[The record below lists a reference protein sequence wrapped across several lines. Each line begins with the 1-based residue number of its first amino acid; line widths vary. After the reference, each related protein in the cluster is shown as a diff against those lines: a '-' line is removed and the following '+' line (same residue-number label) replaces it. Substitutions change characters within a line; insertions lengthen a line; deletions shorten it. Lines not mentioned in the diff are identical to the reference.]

1 MDVTMTTPQKH
12 YNHRN
17 NNRRP
22 QQRQADVQVEIGQ
35 RFPLTIK
42 RIGINGEGIG
52 YYKRKLVFIKGALP
66 TEVVVAE
73 VIGIKP
79 NFLTAKIHRIKTPS
93 KDRVTPRDAYA
104 DQVGG
109 FELEHLAYPAQL
121 DFKRDVIAQSLE
133 KYKPHGYKHYELKP
147 TIGMDDPYAYR
158 NKAQFQVRKTA
169 EGQVIAGL
177 YEENSHN
184 LVDLATCSVQMP
196 ATMAVMRFIVSQL
209 QDLNVAIYDERHETG
224 LVKTVI
230 VRVAAKT
237 DEIQVVFVTTERAF
251 PQSDDLVSSLQAKFP
266 NIVSIM
272 QNINPVKT
280 SLIWGDETIRLAGKS
295 QIREEL
301 KGLAF
306 NLSARAFLQLNPY
319 QTVKLYDEALKALD
333 LGENENVV
341 DAYAGVGTIGLSV
354 AHAAHEVRGMDII
367 PDAVKDANENAALN
381 GITNAHYET
390 GKAEDVIPRWVDE
403 GFSFD
408 ALIVDPPR
416 TGLDDWLIRTIL
428 ETTPKKFV
436 YISCNPSTL
445 ARDLKELTTEYH
457 VDYIQSVDMM
467 PQTPRCEAVVK
478 FTRAEY

>member
-1 MDVTMTTPQKH
+1 MTTPQKH
-12 YNHRN
+12 YTH
-17 NNRRP
+17 NRRP
-22 QQRQADVQVEIGQ
+22 QQRSADVQVEIGQ

-42 RIGINGEGIG
+42 RLGINGEGIG

-79 NFLTAKIHRIKTPS
+79 TFLTAKIHRIKTPS
-93 KDRVTPRDAYA
+93 KDRVTPRDDYA
-104 DQVGG
+104 GQVGG

-121 DFKRDVIAQSLE
+121 AFKRDVVQQSLE
-133 KYKPHGYKHYELKP
+133 KFKPHGYHHYILKP
-147 TIGMDDPYAYR
+147 TIGMADPYSYR

-177 YEENSHN
+177 YEEHSHN

-196 ATMAVMRFIVSQL
+196 ATMAVMRFVVSQL
-209 QDLNVAIYDERHETG
+209 QDLNVAIYDERRETG
-224 LVKTVI
+224 LVKTI
-230 VRVAAKT
+230 VVREAAAT
-237 DEIQVVFVTTERAF
+237 NELQVVLVTTKPTF
-251 PQSDDLVSSLQAKFP
+251 PQRDELISNLQAEFP
-266 NIVSIM
+266 NVVSIM
-272 QNINPVKT
+272 QNINPEKT
-280 SLIWGDETIRLAGKS
+280 SLIWGDDTIRLAGKD

-301 KGLAF
+301 KGLQF

-367 PDAVKDANENAALN
+367 ADSVKDANENAALN

-390 GKAEDVIPRWVDE
+390 GKAEDVIPRWINE

-416 TGLDDWLIRTIL
+416 TGLDDGLIRTIL
-428 ETTPKKFV
+428 DTLPQKFV

-445 ARDLKELTTEYH
+445 ARDLKQLTTRYH